1 MPVQGLSIRT
11 SSHECSIAAHRLRG
25 RNDHLKAVKLF
36 KKWNEGHN
44 LSVLLETDFM
54 SDELSQLDT
63 DNEAR
68 KWIHQEELEKAAQLT
83 TAEVKDRVAIW
94 EVVRQGYRLKE
105 VHHHK
110 WILEL
115 TCNMFSWTP
124 SWTSW
129 MPYVLNNRRKW
140 ATTQHGQGI

>member
-1 MPVQGLSIRT
+1 M
-11 SSHECSIAAHRLRG
+11 
-25 RNDHLKAVKLF
+25 KAVKLF

-110 WILEL
+110 
-115 TCNMFSWTP
+115 
-124 SWTSW
+124 
-129 MPYVLNNRRKW
+129 
-140 ATTQHGQGI
+140 